1 MTMRNGLEKGLKS
14 DVPSKG
20 WGGQNRTSKSR
31 VPYTR
36 PMPGKKE
43 KPGGEVEGREATI
56 LPNYFPSS
64 PWHRFL
70 IRVINSRDGKKV
82 PSLCVYPRVGE
93 GKGSPVGLWVPE
105 KNSSY
110 L

>member
-1 MTMRNGLEKGLKS
+1 MTTRNGLEKDLKS
-14 DVPSKG
+14 EVPSKV

-70 IRVINSRDGKKV
+70 IRVINSRDGKKSPPFV
-82 PSLCVYPRVGE
+82 SIPE
-93 GKGSPVGLWVPE
+93 WGKGKEAG
-105 KNSSY
+105 
-110 L
+110 